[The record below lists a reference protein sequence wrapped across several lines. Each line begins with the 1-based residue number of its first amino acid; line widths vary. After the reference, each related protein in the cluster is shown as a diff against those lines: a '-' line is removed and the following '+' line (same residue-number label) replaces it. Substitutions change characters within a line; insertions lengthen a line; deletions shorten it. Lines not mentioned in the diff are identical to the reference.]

1 MQHMFSNCK
10 SLTSLDLSNFNT
22 QKVYTMS
29 LMFTG
34 CCSLTNLDLSN
45 FNITKRTST
54 TLMFASCDSLRK
66 NNIIT
71 KDERI
76 LKAFI

>member
-1 MQHMFSNCK
+1 
-10 SLTSLDLSNFNT
+10 
-22 QKVYTMS
+22 
-29 LMFTG
+29 
-34 CCSLTNLDLSN
+34 
-45 FNITKRTST
+45 
-54 TLMFASCDSLRK
+54 MFASCDSLRK